1 MSQTHTVVCLA
12 GDGLG
17 PELMAEATR
26 ALHEVA
32 RLHGFRVEDVH
43 VPFGTE
49 ALTRSGHP
57 LPLATRS
64 AYLEADAILVAS
76 AGEPALDGVEAEL
89 DLRARVTRVAFAGG
103 GLTLLAPVATD
114 LDEWTVRRAFDAAC
128 AQRAHL
134 ASVDQDASWRELVD
148 RVAEDYAGVA
158 VEHLSVA
165 EGLPALAFQPERF
178 DVVVTGTL
186 FADALEEIAS
196 LIDREAR
203 VVARGRLAG
212 SGPGVFA
219 PAQVDPAELAGQG
232 VVDPSPAILAVSL
245 LLAEGLGERA
255 AAGTLAGALSA
266 ARRDA
271 PRPLAALRR
280 GIAATTREF
289 ADTVLGLLPVTHRN
303 AEFAREALP

>member
-1 MSQTHTVVCLA
+1 VSRTHTVVCLA
-12 GDGLG
+12 GDGVG

-26 ALHEVA
+26 ALHGVA
-32 RLHGFRVEDVH
+32 RLHGFRVCDVH

-49 ALTRSGHP
+49 ALIRSGHP
-57 LPLATRS
+57 LPLATRA
-64 AYLEADAILVAS
+64 AYLEADAILVAA

-89 DLRARVTRVAFAGG
+89 DLRARATRVAFAGG
-103 GLTLLAPVATD
+103 GLTLLSPLAAD
-114 LDEWTVRRAFDAAC
+114 LDEWTLRRAFDTAR

-134 ASVDQDASWRELVD
+134 ASVAQDGAWRALVE
-148 RVAEDYAGVA
+148 RVAQDYEGVA

-178 DVVVTGTL
+178 DVVVAGTL
-186 FADALEEIAS
+186 FADALEEIVS
-196 LIDREAR
+196 LLDREGR

-219 PAQVDPAELAGQG
+219 PAHVDSPDVAGQG
-232 VVDPSPAILAVSL
+232 VVDPSPALLAVSL

-266 ARRDA
+266 ARGDST
-271 PRPLAALRR
+271 RPLAALRR

-289 ADTVLGLLPVTHRN
+289 ADAVLGLLPVTHRN